1 MILEWNVRNMIPVR
15 YLMVARK
22 LSDAIN
28 CGEYPVGT
36 LLPTEHELSEMF
48 QVSRSTIRAAIARL
62 QEQGLVSRKKRV
74 GTRVEASTCQ
84 KGYSQTLGSVADL
97 AHLAKTQQREVKE
110 VEQFVADKAQAE
122 RLGLEPG
129 GNYVR
134 ISSVRTDSEHPGKPV
149 CWTDV
154 YVAKQFVSV
163 VPLAKERK
171 EVLIA
176 AIIEAEFG
184 LVINTIEQRV
194 KAVLITKELSKAL
207 NTAAGEPA
215 LEITRVY
222 RDQDTNMM
230 VTSVTVHPHERFAL
244 IMKLERD
251 KNKTS

>member
-1 MILEWNVRNMIPVR
+1 MILEWNVRNMISVR

-28 CGEYPVGT
+28 SGEYPVGT

-62 QEQGLVSRKKRV
+62 QEQGLVSRKKRI
-74 GTRVEASTCQ
+74 GTRVEASTSQ
-84 KGYSQTLGSVADL
+84 KGYSQTLGSISDL

-110 VEQFVADKAQAE
+110 IEQFVADKAQAE

-134 ISSVRTDSEHPGKPV
+134 ISSIRTDSEHPGKPV

-154 YVAKQFVSV
+154 YVAKQFLSV

-176 AIIEAEFG
+176 AIIEDEFG
-184 LVINTIEQRV
+184 LVITTIEQRV
-194 KAVLITKELSKAL
+194 QAVLITEDLAREL
-207 NTAAGEPA
+207 NTPAGEPA

-222 RDQDTNMM
+222 RDQDADMM
-230 VTSVTVHPHERFAL
+230 TMSVTVHPHERFSL
-244 IMKLERD
+244 MMKLERD
-251 KNKTS
+251 KN